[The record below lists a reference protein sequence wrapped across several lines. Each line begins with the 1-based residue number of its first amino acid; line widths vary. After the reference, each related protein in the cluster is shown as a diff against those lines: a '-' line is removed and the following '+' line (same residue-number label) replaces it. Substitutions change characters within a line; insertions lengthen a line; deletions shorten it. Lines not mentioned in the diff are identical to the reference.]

1 MKNTEKE
8 NPARR
13 NAYSMAVRNAEEEN
27 WMPVVYYDET
37 VSECS
42 RYTWLEYPL
51 SMMVCVDTTS
61 RDHV

>member
-1 MKNTEKE
+1 MKNPEKE

-27 WMPVVYYDET
+27 WIPVVYYDET
-37 VSECS
+37 VSGMEGIM
-42 RYTWLEYPL
+42 WVDIILIL
-51 SMMVCVDTTS
+51 GIWVDTTS